1 MTKLSCAVTI
11 ITLLASL
18 LADVQASDEE
28 FDIGA
33 ALADLKAR
41 NVTHPALLSRC
52 VRSCVQELKLFLQ
65 DCLLLDKQAPT

>member
-11 ITLLASL
+11 ITLFASL
-18 LADVQASDEE
+18 LADTQASDEE

-41 NVTHPALLSRC
+41 NVTHTAPLLSRC
-52 VRSCVQELKLFLQ
+52 VRSCVQAL
-65 DCLLLDKQAPT
+65 